1 MAKQNKY
8 YNYKE
13 SDYKDP
19 TINVRKLV
27 ETAAKHVDELHKAE
41 TRRVDEQMVL
51 HFSYIAELREAETSR
66 INAIRA
72 VDVAAV
78 AIASEKAAAQAVV
91 LASQVT
97 ASAETL
103 RNLVSAQALTV
114 ATQIQQVSQ
123 QMTDRIAL
131 LEKSQYENQG
141 RSGISTPLLVT
152 IATFIGGII
161 VFTLETLFKMSG
173 VIK

>member
-1 MAKQNKY
+1 MFKKVITNKY
-8 YNYKE
+8 V
-13 SDYKDP
+13 DP
-19 TINVRKLV
+19 TYNVRMLV
-27 ETAAKHVDELHKAE
+27 ESAAERVDELHRAE
-41 TRRVDEQMVL
+41 TRRIDEQMVL
-51 HFSYIAELREAETSR
+51 HFDYIAQLREAETSR

-91 LASQVT
+91 LASQVS

-141 RSGISTPLLVT
+141 RSGISTPLLVM
-152 IATFIGGII
+152 ISTFVGGII
-161 VFTLETLFKMSG
+161 VFALETLFKTSG
-173 VIK
+173 IIK